1 LKEVAVAQILIADD
15 QPDTL
20 YVLERLLR
28 KEGHS
33 VVSAGD
39 GRTALALAH
48 NQQPD
53 LIVLDVM
60 MPDMNGFE
68 VIEQLRAHPDT
79 RTTPVMVLTANALDE
94 HHKVHG
100 LSLGADEYLS
110 NPINNNEFIARVQ
123 ALLRSKLAQDEIKAR
138 NAQLAALL
146 DIVQAST
153 STLDLSEVG
162 RRLIERALVTT
173 RMELG
178 GLWRA
183 EQHMLVCIAQH
194 GYRDPFTAPRMA
206 ISLAESRVSA
216 QVMRTGQPVYG
227 STATLLGIE
236 RALAQDAQTV
246 VVLPL
251 LHRGVALG
259 VLHLGTRQA
268 RRIDGELPFLSAIAN
283 AAAGAVQNA
292 YLFEQ
297 AEQQRRL
304 LEQLDQEREEF
315 ISIIAHELKN
325 PLASIKG
332 YAGLLQRRAKKD
344 PAGQSALKGLDVI
357 EQQANRMS
365 MLLDQLRDVSQIGAD
380 RFTIEPAP
388 LDLAVLT
395 QRIVADMQATT
406 TDHVVQL
413 VVRDEPLMTLGDE
426 FRMAQVLG
434 NLIGNAIKY
443 SPDGGQIDVVVE
455 RNDDPP
461 FRPHDADALE
471 WATVTV
477 RDQGIGIPVE
487 GQQRLFERFFRA
499 PNAKGKVSGMGLG
512 LYITREIVARHGGY
526 LWLESEE
533 NQGSLFGVALPLHAD
548 LHEDA
553 DVAQGDLAPAEIV
566 G

>member
-1 LKEVAVAQILIADD
+1 MAQILIADD
-15 QPDTL
+15 QPDTR

-33 VVSAGD
+33 IVSAPD
-39 GRTALALAH
+39 GRTALAHARE
-48 NQQPD
+48 QQPD

-68 VIEQLRAHPDT
+68 VIEHLRANPDT

-94 HHKVHG
+94 HHKVQG

-110 NPINNNEFIARVQ
+110 KPINNNEFVARVQ
-123 ALLRSKLAQDEIKAR
+123 SLLRTKHAQDEIVAR

-183 EQHMLVCIAQH
+183 EQQMLVCIAQH
-194 GYRDPFTAPRMA
+194 GYREPFTTQRMT
-206 ISLAESRVSA
+206 IPLAESRVSA

-227 STATLLGIE
+227 STAMLLGIE

-259 VLHLGTRQA
+259 VLHLGTQQTRQ
-268 RRIDGELPFLSAIAN
+268 IDMELPFLSAIAN

-304 LEQLDQEREEF
+304 LEHLDQEREEF

-388 LDLAVLT
+388 LDLAALT
-395 QRIVADMQATT
+395 QRIVTDMQATT

-443 SPDGGQIDVVVE
+443 SPDGGEVDVVVE
-455 RNDDPP
+455 RNEDPP
-461 FRPHDADALE
+461 FRPQDANALE

-477 RDQGIGIPVE
+477 QDQGIGIPQE

>member
-1 LKEVAVAQILIADD
+1 MAQILIADD

-110 NPINNNEFIARVQ
+110 KPINNNEFIARVQ

>member
-1 LKEVAVAQILIADD
+1 MAQILIADD

>member
-1 LKEVAVAQILIADD
+1 MAQILIADD

-28 KEGHS
+28 KEGHV
-33 VVSAGD
+33 VVSAPD
-39 GRTALALAH
+39 GSTALAHARA
-48 NQQPD
+48 QDFD

-60 MPDMNGFE
+60 MPNMDGFE
-68 VIEQLRAHPDT
+68 VIEQLRAQSTT

-100 LSLGADEYLS
+100 LSLGADDYLS
-110 NPINNNEFIARVQ
+110 KPINNNEFLARVQ
-123 ALLRSKLAQDEIKAR
+123 ALLRTKQAQDEIRTR
-138 NAQLAALL
+138 NMELAALL

-162 RRLIERALVTT
+162 RRLIERALVTA
-173 RMELG
+173 RMDLG
-178 GLWRA
+178 GLWRV
-183 EQHMLVCIAQH
+183 EDGMLVCIAQH
-194 GYRDPFTAPRMA
+194 GYQAPFTTHRCATP
-206 ISLAESRVSA
+206 LAESRVSA
-216 QVMRTGQPVYG
+216 QVMRTAQPVYG
-227 STATLLGIE
+227 STTLLLGIE
-236 RALAQDAQTV
+236 RALAQDAKTV

-259 VLHLGTRQA
+259 VLHLGTRGE
-268 RRIDGELPFLSAIAN
+268 RRIDAELPFLSAIAN

-344 PAGQSALKGLDVI
+344 ATAQSALKGLDVI

-388 LDLAVLT
+388 LDLAALT
-395 QRIVADMQATT
+395 QRIVTDMQGTT
-406 TDHVVQL
+406 TDHVFEL
-413 VVRDEPLMTLGDE
+413 VVRDMPLMTLADE

-443 SPDGGQIDVVVE
+443 SPDGGQIRIVVE

-461 FRPHDADALE
+461 FRPQDATAVE

-477 RDQGIGIPVE
+477 RDQGIGIPTE

-553 DVAQGDLAPAEIV
+553 DVAQGDLAPAEIIN
-566 G
+566 